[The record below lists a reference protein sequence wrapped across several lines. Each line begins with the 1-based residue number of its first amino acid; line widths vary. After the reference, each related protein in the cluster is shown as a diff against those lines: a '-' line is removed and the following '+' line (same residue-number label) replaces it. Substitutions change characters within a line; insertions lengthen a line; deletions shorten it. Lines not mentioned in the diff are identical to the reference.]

1 MHLTAPA
8 QAARRALLQRILALS
23 GVLAVAVLLFLAATS
38 RTQAFSPEILA
49 EKQHFFHCLQL
60 LITDP
65 DAHVRECNP
74 RPILPQLDTLASTSD
89 STPPPPKQEEPED
102 ECPEHEYETFTSFSS
117 EEGDDCYPS

>member
-8 QAARRALLQRILALS
+8 QAARRALLQRFLALS

-49 EKQHFFHCLQL
+49 EKQRFFHCLQL

-65 DAHVRECNP
+65 DAHVRECDP
-74 RPILPQLDTLASTSD
+74 RPILPQLNTLASTNS
-89 STPPPPKQEEPED
+89 SPPPPKPEEPKE
-102 ECPEHEYETFTSFSS
+102 ECPEEEYETFESFSS
-117 EEGDDCYPS
+117 AEGDDCSPR